1 MRDMQGDRLFDIG
14 LGDKKVEI
22 SPEVEK
28 AYEDLLLSYDEVA
41 EAIEDQIELV
51 YSKGLEA
58 TIELNISSYYDAYRK
73 HYEKYFIA
81 LSDLLFGKKFDIF
94 SLSSS
99 HIDFYQFFYNAS
111 KLARPDDFQYSTNF
125 LMIQRVSIIKVVAG
139 FLYQI
144 YRAQVDPN
152 LPVFQYMEMGA
163 THLGY
168 TRDKMY
174 NRMNGVVKQKNETK
188 LVSSLLKAL
197 LGKREQETY
206 GRCGFDNIGAAM
218 ADYSYTFCPKYK
230 KQVKIKHVPNVSGL
244 LSQSYKTSNC
254 GIDLGL
260 GLRGALFAIP
270 QFGDTVV
277 LSFAGTE
284 KALSN
289 RKLHNVV
296 TDIFQLYY
304 GPETTY
310 MAAVG
315 LLKDVMTTVEG
326 DIRVVGH
333 SLGGGLMQYACVAIN
348 DSRVHG
354 IGYNAAGLS
363 SYSLKA
369 LKAFRINMMECNIK
383 QIRSCT
389 DYISRMGRLIGKNV
403 QFVDTNKNRSHSLD
417 ELILA
422 MNGELISCYC

>member
-1 MRDMQGDRLFDIG
+1 MQDGRLFDIR
-14 LGDKKVEI
+14 LGDKKIEN
-22 SPEVEK
+22 SLEVEK
-28 AYEDLLLSYDEVA
+28 AYEGFLLSYDEVA
-41 EAIEDQIELV
+41 EAIEDQIKLV

-58 TIELNISSYYDAYRK
+58 AIELNISSYYDAYRH
-73 HYEKYFIA
+73 HYENYYFA
-81 LSDLLFGKKFDIF
+81 LSDLLFGKNFNIF
-94 SLSSS
+94 TLSGSK
-99 HIDFYQFFYNAS
+99 IDFYLFFYNAS

-125 LMIQRVSIIKVVAG
+125 LMIQRVGIIKEVAG

-174 NRMNGVVKQKNETK
+174 NRMNGAIRQKNETK
-188 LVSSLLKAL
+188 FVSSLLKAL
-197 LGKREQETY
+197 LGKRERETY
-206 GRCGFDNIGAAM
+206 GRCCFDNLGAAM
-218 ADYSYTFCPKYK
+218 ADYSYTFWPKYK
-230 KQVKIKHVPNVSGL
+230 KQLKIKHVPNVSGL
-244 LSQSYKTSNC
+244 LNQSYKTSNC
-254 GIDLGL
+254 GIDLGM
-260 GLRGALFAIP
+260 GLRGALFAVP
-270 QFGDTVV
+270 EFDDTVV

-289 RKLHNVV
+289 RQIHNVV
-296 TDIFQLYY
+296 TDIFQLYF

-315 LLKDVMTTVEG
+315 LLKDLMTTVEG

-333 SLGGGLMQYACVAIN
+333 SLGGGLMQYACVAMN
-348 DSRVHG
+348 DTRVHG

-369 LKAFRINMMECNIK
+369 LTAKRINKMEYNIK

-417 ELILA
+417 DLILA
-422 MNGELISCYC
+422 MNGELISCNSQL

>member
-1 MRDMQGDRLFDIG
+1 MQEGKLFDIG

-28 AYEDLLLSYDEVA
+28 AYEGFLLSYDKVA
-41 EAIEDQIELV
+41 EAIEDQVEKV
-51 YSKGLEA
+51 YSNGLEA
-58 TIELNISSYYDAYRK
+58 AIELNLSSYYDDYRD
-73 HYEKYFIA
+73 HYEIYFFA
-81 LSDLLFGKKFDIF
+81 LSDWLFGKKFDI
-94 SLSSS
+94 LSFPSS
-99 HIDFYQFFYNAS
+99 NIDIYKFFYNAR
-111 KLARPDDFQYSTNF
+111 KLVRLDDFQYSTNF
-125 LMIQRVSIIKVVAG
+125 LMIQRVGIIKEVAE

-144 YRAQVDPN
+144 YQAQVNPN
-152 LPVFQYMEMGA
+152 LPVFKYMEMGA

-174 NRMNGVVKQKNETK
+174 NRMNGAIRQKNETK
-188 LVSSLLKAL
+188 FVSSLLKAL
-197 LGKREQETY
+197 LGKRERETY

-218 ADYSYTFCPKYK
+218 ADYSYTFFPKYK
-230 KQVKIKHVPNVSGL
+230 KQVKINHVPNVSGL
-244 LSQSYKTSNC
+244 LSQSYKNSNC
-254 GIDLGL
+254 GIDLGM
-260 GLRGALFAIP
+260 GLRGALFAVPEFDDAVI
-270 QFGDTVV
+270 

-315 LLKDVMTTVEG
+315 LLKDIMASVKD
-326 DIRVVGH
+326 DIWVVGH
-333 SLGGGLMQYACVAIN
+333 SLGGGLMQYACVAMN

-369 LKAFRINMMECNIK
+369 LTANRINMMEHNIR
-383 QIRSCT
+383 QIRSCS
-389 DYISRMGRLIGKNV
+389 DYISRMGKLIGKDV
-403 QFVDTNKNRSHSLD
+403 QFVDTNKNCSHSLD
-417 ELILA
+417 DLILA

>member
-1 MRDMQGDRLFDIG
+1 MQGGRLFDIG
-14 LGDKKVEI
+14 FGDKKLEI

-28 AYEDLLLSYDEVA
+28 AYEGFLLCYDKVA
-41 EAIEDQIELV
+41 EAIEDQVELV

-58 TIELNISSYYDAYRK
+58 AIELNLSSYYDDYRD
-73 HYEKYFIA
+73 HYEIFFGA
-81 LSDLLFGKKFDIF
+81 LSDWLFAKKFDILSF
-94 SLSSS
+94 SSS
-99 HIDFYQFFYNAS
+99 NRDIYKFFYNAR
-111 KLARPDDFQYSTNF
+111 KLVRPDDFQYSANF
-125 LMIQRVSIIKVVAG
+125 LMFQRVGIIKEVAG

-144 YRAQVDPN
+144 YHAQVNPN
-152 LPVFQYMEMGA
+152 LPVFKYMEMGA

-174 NRMNGVVKQKNETK
+174 NRMNGVIRQKNETK
-188 LVSSLLKAL
+188 LISSLLKAL
-197 LGKREQETY
+197 LGKRERETY

-230 KQVKIKHVPNVSGL
+230 KLVKIKHVPNVSGL
-244 LSQSYKTSNC
+244 LSQNYDTINC
-254 GIDLGL
+254 SINLGM
-260 GLRGALFAIP
+260 GLRGALFAVP
-270 QFGDTVV
+270 AFGDTVV

-284 KALSN
+284 KAISN
-289 RKLHNVV
+289 RKFHNAV

-315 LLKDVMTTVEG
+315 LLKDIMASVKD
-326 DIRVVGH
+326 DIWVVGH
-333 SLGGGLMQYACVAIN
+333 SLGGGLMQYACVAMN
-348 DSRVHG
+348 DLRVHG

-369 LKAFRINMMECNIK
+369 LTAYRINIMEHNIK

-389 DYISRMGRLIGKNV
+389 DYISRMGRLLGKDV
-403 QFVDTNKNRSHSLD
+403 QYVDTHKNLSHSLD
-417 ELILA
+417 DLILA